1 MSLDRKGGMTTNQ
14 AVALVLGVIV
24 LLVVVT
30 YLINVSNTASKG
42 TGDQGEEA
50 ANQTEQILQEEER
63 ETACWE
69 RCMDNPD
76 KEELDTTIEGKEVTC
91 DCTQWG

>member
-1 MSLDRKGGMTTNQ
+1 MSRDRKGGMTITQ
-14 AVALVLGVIV
+14 IMALVIGVIV
-24 LLVVVT
+24 VLAVVL
-30 YLINVSNTASKG
+30 YFLPISNTVGSG
-42 TGDQGEEA
+42 VEDQGEEA